1 MRVAVSGGGGFIGA
15 HLLARLL
22 GAGVDVTLIGQDTGR
37 SRYVAAL
44 VADGAARFANC
55 GAAFRDEAALR
66 SALAD
71 ADALVLLG
79 YVAPRASSPADQLL
93 EELEQ
98 NVTSTARILRAADG
112 GRVRHVVFASSD
124 SVYGN
129 PVRTPVRET
138 DAASPRIP
146 LAAAK
151 LACEQM
157 VRISCLASGASA
169 AILRY
174 STVYGPGEPCSRVVP
189 TFIRAALAGQPPQ
202 IDGEGLDERDY
213 VHVADAVDATMKA
226 IRRGADGVY
235 NIGTGIGTTT
245 LELAQLVVWI
255 SGGRAAPVRRA
266 ARDHRYDRTSVVLD
280 IALAG
285 SELGF
290 APRRLLPEGLAAEIG
305 WFKSDAPI
313 EPQWALLAASA

>member
-1 MRVAVSGGGGFIGA
+1 
-15 HLLARLL
+15 
-22 GAGVDVTLIGQDTGR
+22 VTLIDENTGR

-44 VADGAARFANC
+44 VADGAARFTNC
-55 GAAFRDEAALR
+55 GAAFRDEAPLR

-79 YVAPRASSPADQLL
+79 YVAPRASSPADRLL

-98 NVTSTARILRAADG
+98 NVASTARILRAAE

-138 DAASPRIP
+138 DATCPRIP

-151 LACEQM
+151 LACEQV
-157 VRISCLASGASA
+157 VRISCSA
-169 AILRY
+169 AGVSATILRY
-174 STVYGPGEPCSRVVP
+174 SIVYGPGEPCSRVVP
-189 TFIRAALAGQPPQ
+189 TFIRAALSGQPPQ
-202 IDGEGLDERDY
+202 IDGEGLDEHDY
-213 VHVADAVDATMKA
+213 VHVADAVDATMNA
-226 IRRGADGVY
+226 VRHGADGVY

-255 SGGRAAPVRRA
+255 SGGTAAPVRRA
-266 ARDHRYDRTSVVLD
+266 APEHRRDRTSVVLD
-280 IALAG
+280 VAHA
-285 SELGF
+285 SSDLGF
-290 APRRLLPEGLAAEIG
+290 APRHSLAEGLATEIG
-305 WFKSDAPI
+305 WFKTALT
-313 EPQWALLAASA
+313 EPQWPHLAASA

>member
-22 GAGVDVTLIGQDTGR
+22 GMGIDVTLIGEDTGR

-44 VADGAARFANC
+44 VADGAARFTNC
-55 GAAFRDEAALR
+55 GPAFRDEAAVR

-79 YVAPRASSPADQLL
+79 YVAPRASSPTDQLL

-98 NVTSTARILRAADG
+98 NVGSTARILRAAE

-129 PVRTPVRET
+129 PVRTPVRES

-157 VRISCLASGASA
+157 VRISCSAAGASA
-169 AILRY
+169 IILRY
-174 STVYGPGEPCSRVVP
+174 SIVYGPGEPCTRAVP
-189 TFIRAALAGQPPQ
+189 TFIRAALSGQPPQ

-213 VHVADAVDATMKA
+213 VHVADAVDATMNA
-226 IRRGADGVY
+226 IRREADGVY

-245 LELAQLVVWI
+245 IELAQLVVWI
-255 SGGRAAPVRRA
+255 SGGSAAPVRRVA
-266 ARDHRYDRTSVVLD
+266 PESGHDRTSVVLD
-280 IALAG
+280 IALAA

-290 APRRLLPEGLAAEIG
+290 VPRRSLPDGLAAEIG
-305 WFKSDAPI
+305 WFKTDART
-313 EPQWALLAASA
+313 EPEWAHLAASA

>member
-1 MRVAVSGGGGFIGA
+1 MRIAVSGGGGFIGA

-22 GAGVDVTLIGQDTGR
+22 GAGIDVTLIGEDTGR
-37 SRYVAAL
+37 SRYVAAM
-44 VADGAARFANC
+44 VTDGAARFTNC
-55 GAAFRDEAALR
+55 GASFRDEEALR

-98 NVTSTARILRAADG
+98 NVASTARILRAAQ

-138 DAASPRIP
+138 DAASPRSP

-151 LACEQM
+151 LACERL
-157 VRISCLASGASA
+157 VRSSCSAAGASA
-169 AILRY
+169 TILRY
-174 STVYGPGEPCSRVVP
+174 SIVYGPGEPSSRVVP

-202 IDGEGLDERDY
+202 IDGEGRDEHDY
-213 VHVADAVDATMKA
+213 VHVADAVDATMNA

-245 LELAQLVVWI
+245 IELAQLVVWI
-255 SGGRAAPVRRA
+255 GGGTAAPVRCA
-266 ARDHRYDRTSVVLD
+266 APERGSDRTSVVLD

-285 SELGF
+285 SDLGF
-290 APRRLLPEGLAAEIG
+290 APRRSLTEGLAAEIG
-305 WFKSDAPI
+305 WFKTGAGT
-313 EPQWALLAASA
+313 EPQWTLLAASA